1 MPLVLAVA
9 LVFVLSL
16 GGALS
21 AAAPAAQATPAPQN
35 AATHTAET
43 DEQPAGTVMISGQPV
58 LWILAGAGPYTAQ
71 LRAERISE
79 RLRDIIRDRTLRDTA
94 VTVTE
99 ADGSSELRAGSRLI
113 MVVTPQDAAAIGAGR
128 ATLAQQYA
136 RILEEA
142 IGIERRRYTP
152 AALLRSAIYALV
164 ATALFAA
171 ALWGIVRIT
180 SALRHLRA
188 RRLALRSETL
198 RAMQAEILSDQRI
211 SRTLAGSIAALRV
224 VLILV
229 ALNLYLTYVLGLFPW
244 TRAISLRLLDYFLT
258 PLRALGAAIVG
269 YLPNLLF
276 LLVIGAAVNLAIR
289 LVAAFFRHI
298 EHGRLVF
305 QGFPAEWADPT
316 YKIVRVLLIAFG
328 VVVAFPYMPASS
340 SPAFAGVSV
349 FVGVLVSLASSSAL
363 SNTMAGI
370 VLTYTGAFRLGDRV
384 KLGDAFGDIIETSLL
399 ATRIRTIKNEEI
411 TIPNSIALGSTVTN
425 YTREAATRGLIL
437 HTTVTIGYDAPW
449 RRIHDLLIEA
459 AHATPG
465 ILRQPPPFVWQ
476 TSLNDFYVSYEI
488 NAYTASPAEMIDIY
502 AALHASIQDA
512 FFAAGVEIMSPHFTS
527 IRDGNTVAIPEAFRG
542 PGYHAPAFR
551 VEDVAGVRAASTAAG
566 SARTE

>member
-1 MPLVLAVA
+1 MRLVLAVT
-9 LVFVLSL
+9 LVFLA
-16 GGALS
+16 GGLRATADAAQNPAAPQT
-21 AAAPAAQATPAPQN
+21 AAAPN
-35 AATHTAET
+35 AET
-43 DEQPAGTVMISGQPV
+43 DDQPPGAVMVSGQPI
-58 LWILAGAGPYTAQ
+58 LWVLAGAGPYSPQ

-79 RLRDIIRDRTLRDTA
+79 RLAEIIRDRTLRDTA
-94 VTVTE
+94 VSVTE

-113 MVVTPQDAAAIGAGR
+113 MVVTPRDAAAIGVAR
-128 ATLAQQYA
+128 LTLAQQSA
-136 RILEEA
+136 RIVEEA
-142 IGIERRRYTP
+142 IRMERQRYTP
-152 AALLRSAIYALV
+152 AALLQALLYALI
-164 ATALFAA
+164 ATAIFAA
-171 ALWGIVRIT
+171 ALWGIVRGT
-180 SALRHLRA
+180 RALRHLRA

-198 RAMQAEILSDQRI
+198 RAMQAELLTNQRI
-211 SRTLAGSIAALRV
+211 GRTLAGSLAALRA

-229 ALNLYLTYVLGLFPW
+229 AANLYLTYVLGLFPW
-244 TRAISLRLLDYFLT
+244 TRAVSLRLLDYLLT

-276 LLVIGAAVNLAIR
+276 LLVIGVAVNLAIR

-298 EHGRLVF
+298 KHGRLVF
-305 QGFPAEWADPT
+305 ANFPAEWADPT

-328 VVVAFPYMPASS
+328 VVVAFPYLPASG

-399 ATRIRTIKNEEI
+399 ATRVRTIKNEEI

-459 AHATPG
+459 ALATPG

-488 NAYTASPAEMIDIY
+488 NAYTASPATMIDTY

-512 FFAAGVEIMSPHFTS
+512 FFAAGVEIMSPHYTS
-527 IRDGNTVAIPEAFRG
+527 VRDGNTAAMPEAFRG
-542 PGYHAPAFR
+542 PDYRAPAFR
-551 VEDVAGVRAASTAAG
+551 IEPTGPGRVTSEVR
-566 SARTE
+566 